1 MTVSNPTYDLVLLLD
16 PDAEE
21 ETRARILADARGA
34 IEANGE
40 VLRHDVWGNRALSY
54 PIQHRTRAEYHLL
67 QFKAASTELL
77 GRLNGPLRI
86 TDGVLRFRIIKL
98 KPGVPEPPEM
108 AGAGAASG
116 GAGADSP
123 SPAQAS
129 AGAAADASGVGAAGT
144 TNDPAGSGSGVPTMG
159 AAPSGEQR
167 APDGGEPPASNP
179 GEPGATGPGEPA
191 ASNPG
196 EPSTTGAGEPGD
208 VATPRDGERV

>member
-1 MTVSNPTYDLVLLLD
+1 MPVSNPTYDLVLLLD

-67 QFKAASTELL
+67 QFKAGSTELL

-108 AGAGAASG
+108 AGTGAASG

-123 SPAQAS
+123 SSAQAS
-129 AGAAADASGVGAAGT
+129 VGAAADSSGSGSEGT
-144 TNDPAGSGSGVPTMG
+144 TNDPAGSGSGVPTAE
-159 AAPSGEQR
+159 AAPTGEQR
-167 APDGGEPPASNP
+167 AADGGER
-179 GEPGATGPGEPA
+179 GATSPGEPA
-191 ASNPG
+191 ATNPG
-196 EPSTTGAGEPGD
+196 EPAATSPTEPSTTGTGEPGD
-208 VATPRDGERV
+208 VATPQDGERV

>member
-21 ETRARILADARGA
+21 ETRARIVADARAA

-40 VLRHDVWGNRALSY
+40 VLRHDVWGHRALSY

-86 TDGVLRFRIIKL
+86 TDGVLRFRIITL

-123 SPAQAS
+123 SSAQAS
-129 AGAAADASGVGAAGT
+129 VGAAADASGSGPAGT
-144 TNDPAGSGSGVPTMG
+144 TNDPAGSGSGAPATG

-167 APDGGEPPASNP
+167 AADGGEPA
-179 GEPGATGPGEPA
+179 ATNPGEPA
-191 ASNPG
+191 ATSPDEPAASSPG
-196 EPSTTGAGEPGD
+196 EPSTTGTGEPGD
-208 VATPRDGERV
+208 LATPQDGERA